1 MTQAFESLSNSI
13 AEAVEQVSAGIVR
26 VDARRRLPATGI
38 VWSADGVVVTS
49 HHVVERDENIHIG
62 LADGSSIAASLLG
75 RDPSTDL
82 AVLKVDGTLI
92 APAWAELE
100 AVKVGQLALALGRP
114 SKDVQA
120 TLGVVSALSEVDK
133 SRRRRRPMGNLD
145 RYIQTD
151 VVMYPG
157 FSGGPLLGA
166 SGHILGMNTSI
177 MRGASVAIPTPTV
190 RYVVET
196 LLTHGK
202 MRRGYLG
209 ITAQPVSLPASLKE
223 QLEQETGLL
232 VVAVEPNSPA
242 DKGGL
247 LLGDTLISLD
257 EIPVTTMDDLLALLV
272 GERVGATVAI
282 QLLRGGALQTLHVTI
297 GERA

>member
-1 MTQAFESLSNSI
+1 MTQVLESLSNSI
-13 AEAVEQVSAGIVR
+13 VETIEQVNASIVQ
-26 VDARRRLPATGI
+26 VNARRRLPATGI

-62 LADGSSIAASLLG
+62 LADGSTLAATLLG

-82 AVLKVDGTLI
+82 AVLQVDANLA
-92 APAWAELE
+92 APTWGELE
-100 AVKVGQLALALGRP
+100 AVRVGHLVLALGRP
-114 SKDVQA
+114 GKDIQA
-120 TLGVVSALSEVDK
+120 TIGVVSSLSEVDR
-133 SRRRRRPMGNLD
+133 SHRRRRPAGNLE

-157 FSGGPLLGA
+157 FSGGPLLAA
-166 SGHILGMNTSI
+166 SGNILGMNTSI
-177 MRGASVAIPTPTV
+177 MRGASIAVPTPAV

-196 LLTHGK
+196 LLAHGK

-209 ITAQPVSLPASLKE
+209 ITAQPVALPAHLKA

-232 VVAVEPNSPA
+232 VVAVEPDSPA

-247 LLGDTLISLD
+247 LLGDTLIALD
-257 EIPVTTMDDLLALLV
+257 ETPVTTMDDLLGLLV
-272 GERVGATVAI
+272 GERVGATVPL
-282 QLLRGGALQTLHVTI
+282 QLLRGGALQTAQVTI